1 MHKDGDKS
9 HMYELFDSSQEDA
22 DEILKMVQSNM
33 MKKHCRLLMGWH
45 GTIGMAYKW
54 SLEVLDGMEEGQL
67 LLMQWQEMVADCRG
81 IWERIV
87 KGKMILTEEESWDDI
102 LEEKLLDDGLESQF
116 SDIDDD
122 VEQDTASEVCIE
134 I

>member
-1 MHKDGDKS
+1 MCKDGDKS
-9 HMYELFDSSQEDA
+9 HMYEFFDSSQEDA

-45 GTIGMAYKW
+45 GSIGMAYKW
-54 SLEVLDGMEEGQL
+54 SLEVLDGIEEGEL
-67 LLMQWQEMVADCRG
+67 LWMKWQEMVANCRE

-87 KGKMILTEEESWDDI
+87 KGKMILIEEESWDDI
-102 LEEKLLDDGLESQF
+102 LEENLLDDGLESQF
-116 SDIDDD
+116 SDLDDE
-122 VEQDTASEVCIE
+122 VEQDTTSEVCTE